1 MSILVACDL
10 GVKQS
15 WVGVRYGKNVNW
27 VVVKKFSK
35 LQTINTLAPRSTQA
49 EEYASRGCSIITSS
63 DSAKVGCTDCR
74 NHRVSNSGVMAL
86 HSGFNWIRT
95 IEAGPARHI
104 TATRNGLLESQYRK
118 TLIEEVRPPSVSQTG
133 S

>member
-1 MSILVACDL
+1 MACDL

-15 WVGVRYGKNVNW
+15 WVGVIYGKNVNW

-35 LQTINTLAPRSTQA
+35 LQAINTLAPRSTQD
-49 EEYASRGCSIITSS
+49 EEYASRGCSVITSS
-63 DSAKVGCTDCR
+63 DPTKVCCTDCR
-74 NHRVSNSGVMAL
+74 NHRVSNSRVMAL

-95 IEAGPARHI
+95 TEAGPARHI
-104 TATRNGLLESQYRK
+104 TETRNALLESQYQK
-118 TLIEEVRPPSVSQTG
+118 TLTEEARLASVSQMG